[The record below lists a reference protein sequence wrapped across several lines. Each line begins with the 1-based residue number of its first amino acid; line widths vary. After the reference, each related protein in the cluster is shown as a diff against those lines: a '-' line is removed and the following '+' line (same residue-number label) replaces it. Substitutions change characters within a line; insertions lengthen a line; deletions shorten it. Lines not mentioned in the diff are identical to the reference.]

1 MYLRYTKDI
10 ITHLETYKSMQLSKP
25 QPNLNTT
32 VGFDNKMTL
41 QTPPQRVSNSL
52 FSEGGELGSGRGRNA
67 TRNITTIGLCI

>member
-10 ITHLETYKSMQLSKP
+10 ITHLETYKSMQLSKT

-41 QTPPQRVSNSL
+41 QTPPHRVSNSL
-52 FSEGGELGSGRGRNA
+52 FSEGGEWSPPLGG
-67 TRNITTIGLCI
+67 GLKGGELVR

>member
-41 QTPPQRVSNSL
+41 QTPPHRVSNS
-52 FSEGGELGSGRGRNA
+52 GGGDSGQVGGGMPRETSRQ
-67 TRNITTIGLCI
+67 